1 MFQFTL
7 NVSLHAPLSFLFAAF
22 HEPEYLSEWFAPG
35 NCTVSQIMSSFN
47 EGGRYRIKMLEPN
60 GDEIALTGEYV
71 TILANEKLV
80 FSWAWEDGVEE
91 TVMSAVDITFEETSD
106 GEVALTLIHSGFSN
120 QQECD
125 QHQYAWMSCLEKL
138 AVLADKQV
146 AFN

>member
-7 NVSLHAPLSFLFAAF
+7 NVSLHAPISFLFAAF

-35 NCTVSQIMSSFN
+35 NCTVSQIMSSFK
-47 EGGRYRIKMLEPN
+47 EGGRYRIKMIEPN
-60 GDEIALTGEYV
+60 GVEIALTGEYV
-71 TILANEKLV
+71 TILAT
-80 FSWAWEDGVEE
+80 G
-91 TVMSAVDITFEETSD
+91 MSSVDVSFEETSE

>member
-1 MFQFTL
+1 
-7 NVSLHAPLSFLFAAF
+7 
-22 HEPEYLSEWFAPG
+22 
-35 NCTVSQIMSSFN
+35 MSS
-47 EGGRYRIKMLEPN
+47 
-60 GDEIALTGEYV
+60 
-71 TILANEKLV
+71 
-80 FSWAWEDGVEE
+80 
-91 TVMSAVDITFEETSD
+91 VDVSFEETSE

>member
-7 NVSLHAPLSFLFAAF
+7 NVSLHAPISFLFAAF

-35 NCTVSQIMSSFN
+35 NCKVSQIMSSFK
-47 EGGRYRIKMLEPN
+47 EGGRYRIKLLEPN
-60 GDEIALTGEYV
+60 GVEIALTGEYV

-91 TVMSAVDITFEETSD
+91 TVMSSVEILFEETSE

>member
-7 NVSLHAPLSFLFAAF
+7 NVSLHAPISFLFAAF

-35 NCTVSQIMSSFN
+35 NCKVSQIMSSFT
-47 EGGRYRIKMLEPN
+47 EGGRYRIKMLEPS
-60 GDEIALTGEYV
+60 GVEMALTGEYV

-91 TVMSAVDITFEETSD
+91 TVMSSVDVSFEETSE

>member
-7 NVSLHAPLSFLFAAF
+7 NVSLHAPISFLFAAF

-35 NCTVSQIMSSFN
+35 NCKVSQIMSSFK
-47 EGGRYRIKMLEPN
+47 EGGRYRIKLLEPN
-60 GDEIALTGEYV
+60 GVEIALTGEYV

-91 TVMSAVDITFEETSD
+91 TVMSSVEILFEETRER
-106 GEVALTLIHSGFSN
+106 EVALTLIHSGFNN
-120 QQECD
+120 QEECD